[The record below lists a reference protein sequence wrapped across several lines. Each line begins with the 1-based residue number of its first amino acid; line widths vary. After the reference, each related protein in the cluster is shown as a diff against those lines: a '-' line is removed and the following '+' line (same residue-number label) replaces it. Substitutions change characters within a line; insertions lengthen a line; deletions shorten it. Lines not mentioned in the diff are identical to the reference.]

1 MCHNIIFVVVYS
13 LIACRSFVRPIA
25 TSDPALPHS
34 RHLLGAN
41 SAFIFSHCL
50 CLCLRCGR
58 SWSLFFFRFAWGS
71 AVANDLSF
79 VLIAADVAVTAVPSA
94 DSQTHTQYL
103 YLCSWFFGF
112 CFLIP
117 FLYKFLLRFNNIT
130 NVNKHAALPHFEN
143 YQKTVPISTAKLTY
157 RWHYR

>member
-25 TSDPALPHS
+25 TSGPALPHS

-41 SAFIFSHCL
+41 SAFIFSYCL

-79 VLIAADVAVTAVPSA
+79 VLIAADVAVTAIVC
-94 DSQTHTQYL
+94 L
-103 YLCSWFFGF
+103 YL
-112 CFLIP
+112 LQIH
-117 FLYKFLLRFNNIT
+117 KHIHNI
-130 NVNKHAALPHFEN
+130 
-143 YQKTVPISTAKLTY
+143 YTY
-157 RWHYR
+157 VLGSLDFVF